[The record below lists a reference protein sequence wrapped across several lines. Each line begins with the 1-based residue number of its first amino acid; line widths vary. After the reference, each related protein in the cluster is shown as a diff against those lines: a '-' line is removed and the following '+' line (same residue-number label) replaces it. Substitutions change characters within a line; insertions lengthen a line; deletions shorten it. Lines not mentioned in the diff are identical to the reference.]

1 VNHQNI
7 GNFDNGQLI
16 KAFSDAARQM
26 GVAVLDSDSR
36 RANPA
41 FSRMNAANREL
52 RSRGKAAH
60 EQLVSLLAHENRFV
74 RYYAAKVLLA
84 IVPDR
89 AREVIEENARLWFD
103 AIAGDAG
110 MTLLALERGLYK

>member
-1 VNHQNI
+1 MTHSSVSEMAEKE
-7 GNFDNGQLI
+7 LI
-16 KAFSDAARQM
+16 TMFTDAAREM
-26 GVAVLDSDSR
+26 GAAVLDSDSR
-36 RANPA
+36 RANRA
-41 FSRMNAANREL
+41 FGRMEAVDKEL

-60 EQLVSLLAHENRFV
+60 EKLFTLLAHNDRFV
-74 RYYAAKVLLA
+74 RYYAAKVLLS

-110 MTLLALERGLYK
+110 MTLLAL

>member
-1 VNHQNI
+1 MTKSFI
-7 GNFDNGQLI
+7 SEMDEAGLI
-16 KAFSDAARQM
+16 TMFANAARQM

-36 RANPA
+36 RANRA
-41 FSRMNAANREL
+41 FGRMDAVDREL
-52 RSRGKAAH
+52 RARGKAVH